1 MSTRSSVRL
10 RALEP
15 EDWKILYQWENDM
28 KNWPVSQTLAPYSK
42 YVLQE
47 FIKSSNNNVFVDKQ
61 LRLMVEKTSTDET
74 IGVLDF
80 FEMDALHKRVGI
92 GILIGES
99 FRHCGYALE
108 TLQLAK
114 TLAFETW
121 NVHQIFCH
129 VMHSNQK
136 SLKLFQQAGFTIVG
150 SKKDW
155 IATNEGYED
164 VYFLQCLNAQN

>member
-1 MSTRSSVRL
+1 M

-15 EDWKILYQWENDM
+15 EDWKLLYQWENDM

-129 VMHSNQK
+129 VMHSRECSPTPSDGILERTFRVMICRDHSEDLCQGAGSTAWVFWG
-136 SLKLFQQAGFTIVG
+136 SLVRKL
-150 SKKDW
+150 
-155 IATNEGYED
+155 
-164 VYFLQCLNAQN
+164 